1 MVCKN
6 SIFSSSDHGPLNTGG
21 FLKNHL
27 DTIFETHFLK
37 GLLSFQCLLLVNLVE
52 VFDFFA
58 SIVLLIEV
66 FQIAFDLLLSLLN
79 AELDLALLV
88 LHLFLL
94 LDLDLSEAYA
104 VRDFIMVLHLLCTDL
119 LSCLLLVFHCHSL
132 VAVGQETVFFSFLL
146 LLPDVKG
153 LMLSTLRSQLDFLGS
168 APHLGFLDSDLVAE
182 FPLSVHQCIDDVFF
196 YFTFALRREVAPHLN
211 QLSILLVTLEIV
223 HQLLI
228 VLLFL
233 LLSDLLADPPLLLG
247 LSYYIVGGL
256 AGLFIALLLPLF
268 FGSSAIID

>member
-1 MVCKN
+1 M
-6 SIFSSSDHGPLNTGG
+6 
-21 FLKNHL
+21 
-27 DTIFETHFLK
+27 DTVFESHFFE
-37 GLLSFQCLLLVNLVE
+37 GLLSLQSFLLVDFVE

-94 LDLDLSEAYA
+94 LDLDFGEAYA

-119 LSCLLLVFHCHSL
+119 LSGLLLVFHCLSL
-132 VAVGQETVFFSFLL
+132 VAVGHETVFFSFLL
-146 LLPDVKG
+146 LLTDIEG
-153 LMLSTLRSQLDFLGS
+153 FMLSALRPQLDFLGS
-168 APHLGFLDSDLVAE
+168 APHLGFLDGDLVAE

-196 YFTFALRREVAPHLN
+196 YFTFALRSEIASHLN

-223 HQLLI
+223 HQHLI

-233 LLSDLLADPPLLLG
+233 LLGDLLADPPLLLG
-247 LSYYIVGGL
+247 LSYYVVGGL
-256 AGLFIALLLPLF
+256 ASLLIALLLPLF